1 MKGNKDLNS
10 SSPHHHLSLSL
21 RTSRNHQTTKT
32 NLIILSTPG
41 MLQPRKKRRSL
52 TRFIPPRL
60 ESSSLE
66 RLRPTLLLIRG
77 SSCTGWRPLR
87 WLINWRKPSLP
98 SVKTILYWEKKNNF
112 LFSRAVSKWGD
123 GWPIWDYWD
132 GWRDLLRYSGLQTIR
147 RLHNFAHDVM
157 LIAQYNL
164 K

>member
-52 TRFIPPRL
+52 TRFIPLRL
-60 ESSSLE
+60 ESSSQE
-66 RLRPTLLLIRG
+66 RLWPTLLVIRG

-98 SVKTILYWEKKNNF
+98 SVKTILYWEKKITF
-112 LFSRAVSKWGD
+112 FSAELSVSEGMAD
-123 GWPIWDYWD
+123 QFEIIEMDD
-132 GWRDLLRYSGLQTIR
+132 ETYSGILVYKPFGDFTT
-147 RLHNFAHDVM
+147 LPM
-157 LIAQYNL
+157 MSC
-164 K
+164 